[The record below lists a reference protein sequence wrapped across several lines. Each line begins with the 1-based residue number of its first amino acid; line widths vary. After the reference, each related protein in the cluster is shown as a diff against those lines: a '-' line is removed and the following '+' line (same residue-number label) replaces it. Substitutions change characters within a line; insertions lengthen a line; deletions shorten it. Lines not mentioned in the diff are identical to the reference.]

1 MEKTVVLCDTNIL
14 IEFYKNN
21 QKIVAVLRDIG
32 AENIA
37 ISAVTAGELLFGALN
52 KKEVQTIKRDI
63 EHLILMHIN
72 DLISEKYI
80 ELMLQYSKSHGLA
93 IPDALI
99 AATALVNNV
108 SLYTLNRKDFIF
120 IAGLTLYN

>member
-1 MEKTVVLCDTNIL
+1 MEKTVVLCDTNVL

-21 QKIVAVLRDIG
+21 QKIVAALRDIG

-37 ISAVTAGELLFGALN
+37 LSAVTAGELLFGALN

>member
-21 QKIVAVLRDIG
+21 QKIVAALRDIG

>member
-1 MEKTVVLCDTNIL
+1 MEKAVILCDTNIL
-14 IEFYKNN
+14 IEFYKSN
-21 QKIVAVLRDIG
+21 QKIVAALRDIG

-52 KKEVQTIKRDI
+52 KKEVQTIKKDI

-93 IPDALI
+93 VPDALI
-99 AATALVNNV
+99 AATALVHNV

-120 IAGLTLYN
+120 IAGLSLYN

>member
-14 IEFYKNN
+14 IEFYRNN
-21 QKIVAVLRDIG
+21 QKIVAALRDIG

>member
-1 MEKTVVLCDTNIL
+1 MEKTVVLCDTNVL

-21 QKIVAVLRDIG
+21 QKIVAALRDIG

>member
-1 MEKTVVLCDTNIL
+1 MEKAVVLCDTNIL

-21 QKIVAVLRDIG
+21 QKIVAALRDIG

-63 EHLILMHIN
+63 DHLMLMHIN

>member
-1 MEKTVVLCDTNIL
+1 MEKAVVLCDTNIL

-21 QKIVAVLRDIG
+21 QKIVAALRDIG

-63 EHLILMHIN
+63 DHLMLMHIN

-99 AATALVNNV
+99 AATALVNKV
-108 SLYTLNRKDFIF
+108 SLYTLNRIDFIF
-120 IAGLTLYN
+120 IDGLTLYN